1 MANEVPPSRFTVMP
15 DKTKEPSQHDFRSGY
30 KRELFERSLDISR
43 SKMDSIKETEQS
55 RYNGVEG
62 RKQSIKKLHLH
73 QMKYPLLDAWLK

>member
-1 MANEVPPSRFTVMP
+1 MRFLLRDSLLCLTRLRNLLNM
-15 DKTKEPSQHDFRSGY
+15 TSG
-30 KRELFERSLDISR
+30 LVTSGSFSNVLWISAD
-43 SKMDSIKETEQS
+43 KMDSIKETEQS